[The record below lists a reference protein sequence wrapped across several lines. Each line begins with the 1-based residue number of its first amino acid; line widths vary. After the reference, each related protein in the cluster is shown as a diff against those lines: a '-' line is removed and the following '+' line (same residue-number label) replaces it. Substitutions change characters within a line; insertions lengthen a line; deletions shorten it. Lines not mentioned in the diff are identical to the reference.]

1 MLLFSS
7 TTTCLTQDS
16 ILQQVKHFAEI
27 DDVFSLDFL
36 SPTIIVQWGNASSS
50 ENLDPVWL
58 NKLRSCLSWDVQKVI
73 CLHSFVDG
81 TTLPSGPYFLY
92 RGRVCEAWKLYP
104 DELASFQTTVVS
116 DPSDPYR

>member
-7 TTTCLTQDS
+7 TTTCVTQES
-16 ILQQVKHFAEI
+16 MLQHIKHFAEI
-27 DDVFSLDFL
+27 DDVFSPDFL

-50 ENLDPVWL
+50 ETLDPFRL
-58 NKLRSCLSWDVQKVI
+58 NKLRSCLSWDIQKVVR
-73 CLHSFVDG
+73 LHLFADG

-92 RGRVCEAWKLYP
+92 RGRVYEAWKLYA